1 MSAKQWKLILVGVV
15 IALSVWYLYP
25 TLKWYSYSSQ
35 TREEKEKAGDKIL
48 QKIINLGL
56 DLKGGMH
63 LVLEVDT
70 TKIPKG
76 TTEADAM
83 ERAIEILRNRVDQFG
98 VTEPVIQKQGDNLV
112 LVQLPGVKEPQ
123 RAIELIGKT
132 ALLEFKLVDDTNKLA
147 DALQG
152 KIPEGYELLKDQN
165 DESLLVRKNSELT
178 GAALSNARVKI
189 GGQYNMPYIAI
200 DFNEEGAKTFA
211 TVTGNNINRRLAIVL
226 DGKVQSAPVIRSKIP
241 DGHAIIEGNFTME
254 DASSL
259 AIVLR
264 AGALPAPVN
273 IIENRTIGPS
283 LGMDSIKAGLKASAI
298 GLAVVIIFMVVY
310 YGLSGFVA
318 DIALLL
324 NLFLLMAAMS
334 AFRATLTLPGI
345 AGIILSLGMAV
356 DANVLIFERV
366 REELRSGKTT
376 RVAIDTGYEKAF
388 SAIVDSNIT
397 TLIAAAFLFQF
408 GTGPVKGFAVTLTL
422 GIAISMFTAIIVT
435 RLIFEYALSGAEVR
449 KLSIGTMQFF
459 KKTHFDFIGKRWVF
473 FTISGILIM
482 AGIVS
487 LIAKGGPRLGVDFTG
502 GTLMQV
508 EFRQKPAA
516 QELRAVLEE
525 GGFKNSEIQEF
536 ISSNSV
542 VVRVQKSDIPMVEVS
557 RKVEEQLRNKWG
569 GEQIQIKRVEM
580 VGPRVGET
588 LSEQALWAIILS
600 WLGIIIYVAFRF
612 KSGVYGVAGVIALVH
627 DVTVTVGIFSLLNKE
642 ITLNIIAALL
652 TLIGYSINDT
662 IVIYDR
668 IRENTRLLRDKSQKE
683 MLNISLNDTM
693 SRTIITSLTVFLVLV
708 ALFFWGGEVIHD
720 FALALLIGVIT
731 GSYSTI
737 GIATQLVYE
746 WHDRKRKKLRLASK

>member
-1 MSAKQWKLILVGVV
+1 MSAKQWKLILIGVV

-25 TLKWYSYSSQ
+25 TVKWYSYSPQ
-35 TREEKEKAGDKIL
+35 TRDEKEKAGDKVL

-63 LVLEVDT
+63 LVLEVDM

-76 TTEADAM
+76 TKESEAM

-98 VTEPVIQKQGDNLV
+98 VTEPVIQKQGNNLI

-132 ALLEFKLVDDTNKLA
+132 ALLEFRLVDDTNKLA

-152 KIPEGYELLKDQN
+152 KIPDGYEILKDQN
-165 DESLLVRKNSELT
+165 DEPLLVKKNAELT
-178 GAALSNARVKI
+178 GAGLSNARVKI

-254 DASSL
+254 DASGL

-283 LGMDSIKAGLKASAI
+283 LGRDSIKAGLKASAV
-298 GLAVVIIFMVVY
+298 GLAAVLVFMIVY
-310 YGLSGFVA
+310 YGLSGVVA

-324 NLFLLMAAMS
+324 NFFVLIAAMA

-356 DANVLIFERV
+356 DANVLIFERI

-376 RVAIDTGYEKAF
+376 RIAIDTGYEKAF
-388 SAIVDSNIT
+388 SAIIDSNIT

-408 GTGPVKGFAVTLTL
+408 GTGPIKGFAVTLTL

-435 RLIFEYALSGAEVR
+435 RLIFEYALAGTGAK

-459 KKTHFDFIGKRWVF
+459 KKTNFDFIGKRWVF
-473 FTISGILIM
+473 FAISGVLIL

-508 EFRQKPAA
+508 EFTQKPTA

-525 GGFKNSEIQEF
+525 GGFKNAEIQEF
-536 ISSNSV
+536 IGSNSV

-557 RKVEEQLRNKWG
+557 NKVEEQLKNKWG
-569 GEQIQIKRVEM
+569 DEHVQIKRVEM

-746 WHDRKRKKLRLASK
+746 WQERKRKKLKLATK